1 MPLTT
6 TSACHNQIS
15 LLWGLEELPLRQAF
29 RHNTARTSLLVGP
42 PEYINHL
49 LRFSMTRFRFW
60 PHQRLDLL
68 SVLLDSLLG
77 RNTVAGAAKSSCS
90 AAHVRQRSSVRM
102 NVFAAFKLEP
112 SPGGVGSS
120 AMVWFVRA
128 STRS

>member
-6 TSACHNQIS
+6 TSACHNQIY

-68 SVLLDSLLG
+68 SVLLDSCGVLALIVG
-77 RNTVAGAAKSSCS
+77 ISTGELTVALGIGYAAT
-90 AAHVRQRSSVRM
+90 ALG
-102 NVFAAFKLEP
+102 FAFAIGVVVCEKCCMREP
-112 SPGGVGSS
+112 
-120 AMVWFVRA
+120 R
-128 STRS
+128 